1 MFTKNNKDSIAQ
13 YYATLLNIA
22 EQCPYSES
30 GKAVYMARG
39 LVALF
44 NDTIMYEDESN
55 CLLQGYYRLQ
65 NVQPDIEENMGIRII
80 PNPANTFADVELNS
94 SYEGICRIII
104 TDIYSKKLS
113 EQTFDCKSRQ
123 YRIKTEKYKSGVYNL
138 KIQINDKIIKVARL
152 IIAR

>member
-1 MFTKNNKDSIAQ
+1 M
-13 YYATLLNIA
+13 LNIA
-22 EQCPYSES
+22 EQCPYSG

-55 CLLQGYYRLQ
+55 CLLQNMRLQ
-65 NVQPDIEENMGIRII
+65 NVQPDIERKYGNK
-80 PNPANTFADVELNS
+80 NNANQANTFADVELNS

-113 EQTFDCKSRQ
+113 KN
-123 YRIKTEKYKSGVYNL
+123 KHL
-138 KIQINDKIIKVARL
+138 
-152 IIAR
+152 IAREPTIQG

>member
-1 MFTKNNKDSIAQ
+1 
-13 YYATLLNIA
+13 
-22 EQCPYSES
+22 
-30 GKAVYMARG
+30 
-39 LVALF
+39 
-44 NDTIMYEDESN
+44 
-55 CLLQGYYRLQ
+55 
-65 NVQPDIEENMGIRII
+65 MGIRII